1 MVKSLLCKHEPR
13 SENACGKTEIL
24 LFGLK
29 LGEYLEN
36 RAALSPVR
44 FLRSTPRGSNPFQ
57 QALEPHRKNRDK
69 TVSFYSYFSF
79 QSQKVEST
87 REGRA

>member
-29 LGEYLEN
+29 LGEY
-36 RAALSPVR
+36 
-44 FLRSTPRGSNPFQ
+44 FG
-57 QALEPHRKNRDK
+57 EPGG
-69 TVSFYSYFSF
+69 TVPSKIS
-79 QSQKVEST
+79 
-87 REGRA
+87 

>member
-36 RAALSPVR
+36 PAALSPTR
-44 FLRSTPRGSNPFQ
+44 ISQEYPPRIESLPAGRLS
-57 QALEPHRKNRDK
+57 HTGK
-69 TVSFYSYFSF
+69 T
-79 QSQKVEST
+79 
-87 REGRA
+87 GINH